1 MGFACLLRYSKGF
14 WKIWEFVCWRWT
26 SPTSRS
32 EGSTGLWPM
41 PGKGQYSYSYLRG
54 FTAYLKKG
62 DFRIQQAIW
71 QTCVMCLLEYGQEFA
86 GQIKNQCLNLKDEI
100 IHLPQIGR
108 ANCSTCQTLCS
119 WCCLFAFL
127 SAWPSVCLIRTIVE
141 RSSLDS
147 FLSSFCPPN
156 LQIPPALAATWTK
169 NISTSWI

>member
-14 WKIWEFVCWRWT
+14 WKIWEFYVGVGHHLRLDQKV
-26 SPTSRS
+26 PQVFDYAR
-32 EGSTGLWPM
+32 
-41 PGKGQYSYSYLRG
+41 KGQYSYSYLRG

-71 QTCVMCLLEYGQEFA
+71 QTCVMCFWNMGKSLQVKSKTNVS
-86 GQIKNQCLNLKDEI
+86 IIEI